1 MKEHARV
8 VIIGGGVAGCS
19 TAYHLAA
26 KGWSDIVLLERDE
39 LTSGST
45 WHAAGNCPTYSTS
58 YNIMRMQAHGVFLYQ
73 RLEELTGQ
81 PVGHHMT
88 GSVRLAQTR
97 DRMDEFSHIAAMARH
112 QGLEYEMLDLD
123 GLRARY
129 PPIETH
135 GLEGALWDPHDG
147 HIDPSQLTQ
156 ALAKG
161 ARDGGVRIH
170 RQTPVTAIER
180 TAAGEWRVTTPQ
192 GEITAEIL
200 INAAGY
206 RAREVGAMTGLDLP
220 LVSME
225 HQYLVT
231 EAVPSLEERGGLLPL
246 LRDPDDSYYL
256 RQERGGLILGPYE
269 FHCRTWAED
278 GVPPDFGME
287 LLQPDLD
294 RLESYIEKAILRV
307 PPLGE
312 SGVRNT
318 INGPIP
324 YTPDGLPLV
333 GPAAGQP
340 NHYLCAAFSFGI
352 VQGGGAGKLL
362 ADIIVEGEGEWDT
375 WEIDP
380 RRYGRYATKRYAIEK
395 AVELYS
401 HEYTTAFPH
410 DEWPAGRP
418 ARRTPLY
425 ETLKA
430 KGARFGARGGWERAT
445 WFVPEGSDGERRPS
459 FRHTN
464 WFDTVGAECR
474 AVRERVGV
482 LDLGGFAKYM
492 VGGADAAAML
502 DRVVTGRLPRVGR
515 IALGYA
521 CLESGHVISEF
532 TITRLA
538 EDRFYI
544 ASAAAAEDH
553 DLDLLRNAIP
563 AGADVEIENATGRYG
578 TLIVAGPRSRE
589 VLGAVT
595 EAELSNEA
603 FPWLAAQWIT
613 VGFADCLAIRVNY
626 VGELGWEL
634 HLPMEHM
641 ATVYEDVMA
650 AGAAHGIADFGMYA
664 MESLR
669 LEKAY
674 PAWKLELT
682 SEYTPLEAGLDR
694 FVRLDKDDFVGRA
707 ALQRQKQEGVARRL
721 VCMTLAAGD
730 CDPMTNA
737 PVYCDGEI
745 AGIVTSGG
753 HGHTIG
759 RAIALAYIEAEA
771 MGSDGALE
779 IEILGQRRAATLS
792 AGAPHDPG
800 NARLRA

>member
-1 MKEHARV
+1 MKRQARV
-8 VIIGGGVAGCS
+8 VIVGGGVAGCS

-26 KGWSDIVLLERDE
+26 KGWGDVLLLERDE

-58 YNIMRMQAHGVFLYQ
+58 YNIMRLQAYSVFLYQ

-88 GSVRLAQTR
+88 GSVRLAQSAE
-97 DRMDEFSHIAAMARH
+97 RMAEFRHIAAMAGH
-112 QGLEYEMLDLD
+112 QGLAYELLDLD
-123 GLRARY
+123 DLRERY
-129 PPIETH
+129 PPIRTH
-135 GLEGALWDPHDG
+135 GLEGALWDPYDG

-161 ARDGGVRIH
+161 ARDGGVEIQ
-170 RQTPVTAIER
+170 RQCPVSVVER
-180 TAAGEWRVTTPQ
+180 TASGAWRVTTPK
-192 GEITAEIL
+192 GEVTAEIL

-206 RAREVGAMTGLDLP
+206 RAHEVAAMSGLHLP
-220 LVSME
+220 MVSME

-231 EAVPSLEERGGLLPL
+231 EAVAGLEGRETMLPL

-287 LLQPDLD
+287 LLPPDLD
-294 RLESYIEKAILRV
+294 RLESYIENAIARV

-333 GPAAGQP
+333 GPATGQP
-340 NHYLCAAFSFGI
+340 NHYLCCAFSFGI

-362 ADIIVEGEGEWDT
+362 ADIVVEGEGAWDT

-380 RRYGRYATKRYAIEK
+380 RRFGTYATKRYAVQK

-401 HEYTTAFPH
+401 HEYAIAFPH

-445 WFVPEGSDGERRPS
+445 WFVPAGADGERRPS

-464 WFDTVGAECR
+464 WFEAVGAECR

-482 LDLGGFAKYM
+482 LDLGGFAKSM
-492 VGGADAAAML
+492 VEGRDAAAML
-502 DRVVTGRLPRVGR
+502 DRIVAGRLPRVGR
-515 IALGYA
+515 IALHYA
-521 CLESGHVISEF
+521 CLESGHVVSEF
-532 TITRLA
+532 TVTRLA

-553 DLDLLRNAIP
+553 DLDLLRAAVP
-563 AGADVEIENATGRYG
+563 EGADVRIDNVTGHYG
-578 TLIVAGPRSRE
+578 TLIVAGPKSRD
-589 VLGAVT
+589 VLARVT
-595 EAELSNEA
+595 EADLANA
-603 FPWLAAQWIT
+603 TFPWLTAQRIT
-613 VGFADCLAIRVNY
+613 VGFAEALAVRVNY

-634 HLPMEHM
+634 HVPMAHM

-650 AGAAHGIADFGMYA
+650 AGADEGIVDFGMYA
-664 MESLR
+664 MDSLR

-682 SEYTPLEAGLDR
+682 SEYTPLEAGLER
-694 FVRLDKDDFVGRA
+694 FVRLDKPDFVGRV
-707 ALQRQKQEGVARRL
+707 ALQRQMQEGPTRRL
-721 VCMTLAAGD
+721 VCLTLDPGD
-730 CDPMTNA
+730 ADPMTNA
-737 PVYCDGEI
+737 PVWSG
-745 AGIVTSGG
+745 ARRVGIVTSGG
-753 HGHTIG
+753 HGHTVG
-759 RAIALAYIEAEA
+759 RAIALAYVETE
-771 MGSDGALE
+771 ALE
-779 IEILGQRRAATLS
+779 GGAEVEVEVLGERRPATLS
-792 AGAPHDPG
+792 PGAPHDPE
-800 NARLRA
+800 NARLRM